1 MHKLEN
7 LDFMQKNNFLL
18 IKISRVMKYDTT
30 TIKSNVRFFLYG
42 IVLSLYVDSKIILQE
57 RLCENG
63 KLQKLDPS
71 RNENST

>member
-30 TIKSNVRFFLYG
+30 TIKSNVRFFLCG
-42 IVLSLYVDSKIILQE
+42 IVLSLHINSKIILLE

-63 KLQKLDPS
+63 KLQKLEPPK
-71 RNENST
+71 NEN